1 MQAGTAAAKLWP
13 SGPGNSSAGPYT
25 SVKGMMNPAPPI
37 FTAAQP
43 DDQRSASAR
52 PGNGSP
58 GHGDWPAVP
67 P

>member
-1 MQAGTAAAKLWP
+1 
-13 SGPGNSSAGPYT
+13 
-25 SVKGMMNPAPPI
+25 VKGTMNPAPPI

-43 DDQRSASAR
+43 DGQRSASAR